1 MGWWSDVLADGV
13 GRADGIE
20 IVSCFTR
27 SEEKRQAF
35 AQKYNCAAASS
46 YEEILADPTIQGI
59 INTTP
64 NNVHLETTRQ
74 AADAGKH
81 IFLDKPI
88 ANSVGEGMEVTKIC
102 RDAGVKL
109 SIGFQRRRE
118 SQFRWVHEKVKSGDF
133 GILVQAEANISRD
146 RLGAFDEGHWRYCR
160 GNARWRCANW
170 TSLCGC
176 SRDDNWTDCQ
186 VSGMLSQLV
195 LPGDNP
201 DVAGLVMRH
210 ENGAVSTLNAGY
222 ASAGENYV
230 MNIYGKRLPLST
242 RSPRACIIWNKV
254 TPCPNM
260 YRLRKT
266 TPSPSRWKSLATVS
280 APMENRKSAV
290 NGHPGLWPLSSGVK
304 SANERRVVTI
314 KKLWKLESSR
324 IMLSSLRA
332 TRANRGV
339 SGTIL
344 ENETKIHS
352 KDGNT
357 WFAKSIRLRTCYI
370 GACR

>member
-1 MGWWSDVLADGV
+1 MSKETIRVASLGMGWWSDVLADGV
-13 GRADGIE
+13 SRADGIE

-88 ANSVGEGMEVTKIC
+88 ANSVGEGMEITKIC

-146 RLGAFDEGHWRYCR
+146 RLGAFDEGHWRYTAE
-160 GNARWRCANW
+160 GMPGGVM
-170 TSLCGC
+170 LQIGPHYV
-176 SRDDNWTDCQ
+176 DVLEMIIGPIVE

-230 MNIYGKRLPLST
+230 MNIYGKKASALYTLST
-242 RSPRACIIWNKV
+242 GMYYLEQGDAMPKHVPFEKNDTIAEQMEEFGDCIRTNGEPEVGGEWA
-254 TPCPNM
+254 
-260 YRLRKT
+260 
-266 TPSPSRWKSLATVS
+266 SRSLAVIR
-280 APMENRKSAV
+280 A
-290 NGHPGLWPLSSGVK
+290 GVK
-304 SANERRVVTI
+304 SASERRVVTI
-314 KKLWKLESSR
+314 EE
-324 IMLSSLRA
+324 IM
-332 TRANRGV
+332 
-339 SGTIL
+339 
-344 ENETKIHS
+344 ET
-352 KDGNT
+352 GE
-357 WFAKSIRLRTCYI
+357 
-370 GACR
+370 

>member
-1 MGWWSDVLADGV
+1 MSKETIRVASLGMGWWSDVLADGV
-13 GRADGIE
+13 SRADGIE

-46 YEEILADPTIQGI
+46 YEEILSDPTIQGV

-64 NNVHLETTRQ
+64 NNVHLETTQQ

-88 ANSVGEGMEVTKIC
+88 ANSVGEGMEITKIC

-118 SQFRWVHEKVKSGDF
+118 SQFRWVYEKVKSGDF

-146 RLGAFDEGHWRYCR
+146 RLGAFDEGHWRYTAE
-160 GNARWRCANW
+160 GMPGGVM
-170 TSLCGC
+170 LQIGPHYV
-176 SRDDNWTDCQ
+176 DVLEMIIGPIVE

-230 MNIYGKRLPLST
+230 MNIYGKKASALYTLST
-242 RSPRACIIWNKV
+242 GMYYLEQGDAMPKHVPFEKNDTIAEQMEEFGDCIRTNGEPEVGGEWA
-254 TPCPNM
+254 
-260 YRLRKT
+260 
-266 TPSPSRWKSLATVS
+266 SRSLAVIR
-280 APMENRKSAV
+280 A
-290 NGHPGLWPLSSGVK
+290 GVK
-304 SANERRVVTI
+304 SANERRIVTI
-314 KKLWKLESSR
+314 EE
-324 IMLSSLRA
+324 IM
-332 TRANRGV
+332 
-339 SGTIL
+339 
-344 ENETKIHS
+344 ET
-352 KDGNT
+352 GE
-357 WFAKSIRLRTCYI
+357 
-370 GACR
+370 

>member
-1 MGWWSDVLADGV
+1 MSIETIRVASLGMGWWSDVLADGV
-13 GRADGIE
+13 SRTDGIE

-35 AQKYNCAAASS
+35 AQKYDCAAASS

-88 ANSVGEGMEVTKIC
+88 ANSVGEGMEIAKIC

-146 RLGAFDEGHWRYCR
+146 RLGAFDEGHWRYTAE
-160 GNARWRCANW
+160 GMPGGVM
-170 TSLCGC
+170 LQIGPHYV
-176 SRDDNWTDCQ
+176 DVLEMIIGPIFE

-230 MNIYGKRLPLST
+230 MNIYGKKASALYTLST
-242 RSPRACIIWNKV
+242 GMHYLEQGDAMPKHVPFEKNDTIAEQMEEFGDCIRTNGEPEVGGEWA
-254 TPCPNM
+254 
-260 YRLRKT
+260 
-266 TPSPSRWKSLATVS
+266 SRSLAVIR
-280 APMENRKSAV
+280 A
-290 NGHPGLWPLSSGVK
+290 GVK

-314 KKLWKLESSR
+314 EE
-324 IMLSSLRA
+324 IM
-332 TRANRGV
+332 
-339 SGTIL
+339 
-344 ENETKIHS
+344 ET
-352 KDGNT
+352 GE
-357 WFAKSIRLRTCYI
+357 
-370 GACR
+370 